1 MKMDYCVNDQVESC
15 QQCSYVSYGRDCQN
29 NPITL
34 TIKAISDC
42 LGTPEAMTRKLLVDA
57 GADIDELA
65 IDPDEFIPREVVI
78 NLAADRA
85 ADRIGRRLVELLR

>member
-1 MKMDYCVNDQVESC
+1 MKIDYCINDQVESC
-15 QQCSYVSYGRDCQN
+15 QQCSYVNYGRDCQN

-57 GADIDELA
+57 GADIDELTV
-65 IDPDEFIPREVVI
+65 DPDELIPREVVI